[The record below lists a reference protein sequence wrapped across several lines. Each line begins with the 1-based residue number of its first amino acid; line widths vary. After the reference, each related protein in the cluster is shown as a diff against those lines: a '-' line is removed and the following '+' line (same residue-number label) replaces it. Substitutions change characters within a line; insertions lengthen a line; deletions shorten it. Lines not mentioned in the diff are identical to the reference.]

1 MSVCFW
7 LRQLQDG
14 TLPRWQKALQVEARK
29 IRRTSWDRSGY
40 VQICPLFS
48 TVRGDLMHNPPDMS
62 WYNMIAACIL
72 SPLPMFPSHHF
83 ASVVPTGWIWRAL
96 MLDDLTHPHVSFNTR
111 HIYDSFS
118 HIFVVIHSHS
128 HSVLF
133 ILVHSCSFLFTN
145 LFYLYYLLSH
155 IILLICSFVYTYV
168 YS

>member
-1 MSVCFW
+1 
-7 LRQLQDG
+7 
-14 TLPRWQKALQVEARK
+14 
-29 IRRTSWDRSGY
+29 
-40 VQICPLFS
+40 
-48 TVRGDLMHNPPDMS
+48 
-62 WYNMIAACIL
+62 
-72 SPLPMFPSHHF
+72 
-83 ASVVPTGWIWRAL
+83 

-155 IILLICSFVYTYV
+155 IILNQFQPHLGPFQSGTGY
-168 YS
+168 